1 MTGTMNSLLKNLF
14 CLSLLCS
21 TSLLLAQDTPPGTE
35 GEQSAQESTETTTE
49 EEATTEGLDNDG
61 QYLVVNELGFGVGYP
76 AYQLYHA
83 YYSFQRDVWGVAF
96 KGSYTASDGIYL
108 GVAGRYYPPIPAP
121 VPTFISLGAGITGNG
136 GNVAATFGA
145 HVPFGLGS
153 PARATLEAGLGY
165 SGGSLQFVGS
175 VGVGYTFF
183 VDTAPISPQER
194 RRREL
199 ERLGNCQ
206 PEEITEPDESQLEGA
221 FDRAIDQFLD
231 EARAQY
237 AGSLSGLNYNVEIAE
252 QTVNGSEATIEADF
266 SGSVTVS
273 GTGDKARASGS
284 ITALFGWTGCSWKML
299 EYDYDVD

>member
-1 MTGTMNSLLKNLF
+1 MNNLLRNLF
-14 CLSLLCS
+14 CLSLLS
-21 TSLLLAQDTPPGTE
+21 VTSLTLAQDTPPETE
-35 GEQSAQESTETTTE
+35 SEPST
-49 EEATTEGLDNDG
+49 EATTAEDTDNLENDG

-76 AYQLYHA
+76 TYQLYHA

-108 GVAGRYYPPIPAP
+108 GVAGRYYPPIPSP
-121 VPTFISLGAGITGNG
+121 VPTFISLGAGIAGTG
-136 GNVAATFGA
+136 GNATATFGA
-145 HVPFGLGS
+145 HVPFGLGT
-153 PARATLEAGLGY
+153 PARATLEAGLAY
-165 SGGSLQFVGS
+165 TSSGLQFAAS
-175 VGVGYTFF
+175 LGVGYTFF

-206 PEEITEPDESQLEGA
+206 PEEITEPDESQLEEA
-221 FDRAIDQFLD
+221 FERAIDQFLD

-237 AGSLSGLNYNVEIAE
+237 AGSLSGLNYDVDITD
-252 QTVNGSEATIEADF
+252 QQVNGSEARIEADF

-273 GTGDKARASGS
+273 GTGDRASARGN
-284 ITALFGWTGCSWKML
+284 INVLFGWTGCSWRML